1 MKTFALLVY
10 PANIKQLKNFWPITR
25 IMPGFLRQSWLKNN
39 PPFKIVRIKEEIPGY
54 LIALPL
60 LPQQM
65 LALGEE
71 FILDKIVAAGH
82 LAEELGASILGLS
95 GLNSLVLDKNNTM
108 SKKLKIPVACG
119 NAFTAWSVYEAIY
132 RMAKAKKIDLKKST
146 LAVIGATNPT
156 GSLCARKLS
165 GCVNKII
172 LSARERDKLE
182 RLKENILHLNPIEI
196 IIEEDA
202 HKAAREADIVVITA
216 FEEAVN
222 EFKPNAIV
230 CDISISRNLKFDPNI
245 NFIQGGLIKLPY
257 PSDLAKRMGLAKDII
272 YASMAE
278 TILLASEE
286 RLVSNA
292 LGESINLD
300 RLEEIADIA
309 TQHGFEVWV
318 PEAPML

>member
-1 MKTFALLVY
+1 
-10 PANIKQLKNFWPITR
+10 
-25 IMPGFLRQSWLKNN
+25 MPGFFRQSWLKNN
-39 PPFKIVRIKEEIPGY
+39 PPFKIIRIKEEIPGY
-54 LIALPL
+54 LIASPL

-95 GLNSLVLDKNNTM
+95 GFNSLVLDKNNTL
-108 SKKLKIPVACG
+108 SKQLKIPIACG
-119 NAFTAWSVYEAIY
+119 NAFTAWSIYEAIY
-132 RMAKAKKIDLKKST
+132 RVAKAKKIDLKKST
-146 LAVIGATNPT
+146 LAVIGATNPL
-156 GSLCARKLS
+156 GSLCSRKLS
-165 GCVNKII
+165 GFVNKII
-172 LSARERDKLE
+172 LSAKERDKLE

-196 IIEEDA
+196 IIKEDA
-202 HKAAREADIVVITA
+202 HKAARETEIVVITGLDDV
-216 FEEAVN
+216 VN

-230 CDISISRNLKFDPNI
+230 CDMSISRNLNFDSNI

-257 PSDLAKRMGLAKDII
+257 PSGLAKRIGLAKDII

-278 TILLASEE
+278 TILLALEE

-292 LGESINLD
+292 LAESINLD

-318 PEAPML
+318 PEAPVI